1 MRYIDTHCHI
11 GRLYVGNDGLL
22 TEEAV
27 LSAMDRAGI
36 ERAALLP
43 IESPEEAHFYVT
55 TEEVL
60 GVCRRHP
67 DRFIPFCNVDPRIAS
82 GDNSAILRERLRQYR
97 EQGCR
102 GYGEAM
108 SGLAVDDIR
117 LQRVYAICGEFG
129 MPVVYHM
136 DAERNLDAPGFPG
149 LERMLRQFPSTVFVG
164 HGQRFWA
171 EISGD
176 ADSSQYG
183 GYPSGPVTPGGA
195 IVRLL
200 ETCSNLYA
208 DLSARSAL
216 NALTRGPDPAFAS
229 RFLERFQQKLFFGSD
244 LCSASQA
251 AQPLPIM
258 ELLQRERAAGRLS
271 ETAFRRIARENALRV
286 FALSETHCCPRP

>member
-1 MRYIDTHCHI
+1 VKYIDVHCHV
-11 GRLYVGNDGLL
+11 GRLYVGDDGVL

-55 TEEVL
+55 TEEIL

-67 DRFIPFCNVDPRIAS
+67 GRFIPFCNVDPRIAS
-82 GDNSAILRERLRQYR
+82 GDNSSVLRERLRQYR
-97 EQGCR
+97 DRGCR

-108 SGLAVDDIR
+108 SGLTIDDSR
-117 LQRVYAICGEFG
+117 LQRVYGFCGEFG
-129 MPVVYHM
+129 LPVVYHI
-136 DAERNLDAPGFPG
+136 DAERNLDAPAFPG
-149 LERMLRQFPSTVFVG
+149 LERMLRQFPGTVFVG

-176 ADSSQYG
+176 AVPSQYG

-200 ETCSNLYA
+200 ETYPNLYA
-208 DLSARSAL
+208 DLSAGSAL
-216 NALTRGPDPAFAS
+216 NALTRDPDFAFAS
-229 RFLERFQQKLFFGSD
+229 RFLERFQDKLFFGSD
-244 LCSASQA
+244 LCRASQSTR
-251 AQPLPIM
+251 PLPLVG
-258 ELLQRERAAGRLS
+258 LLAGERAAGRLS
-271 ETAFRRIARENALRV
+271 ETAFRKIARENALRV
-286 FALSETHCCPRP
+286 FALPQTP